1 MSSLNVNGI
10 RCAGVWP
17 NDEISYTNASVSAF
31 LSIITVPGNLLVFMV
46 VLKNPNGK
54 MRTPFNWFILNLGIA
69 DLLVG
74 LVVEPLGAVVH
85 IREAFGFPL
94 KYHVYLRP
102 FYFTSCTASVFS
114 LGMLTID
121 RYIAITSPLQY
132 RATLSNKR
140 ALVSSLVIWV
150 ISIALPFLQTEI
162 GFLWYFFVFG
172 NAAVLVTFF
181 VLVFAFVRVHLTL
194 RAQIRELN
202 QLQGGTEEN
211 RVRSHALKNEEKITR
226 VFLLMLLIFCVCYTP
241 SLLMIYLMN
250 FCTTCSC
257 QSIHWFRDL
266 SFLFVVLNSCV
277 NPFIYALR
285 MPNFRESVR
294 MMFKKGRSQTPAV
307 RYQAAASSKT
317 ITSSN
322 LISVSEMSSLSFL
335 PTIPTTTPAPPMK
348 STSTMALSPDDP
360 GNCPMASNNQGFSE
374 NS

>member
-1 MSSLNVNGI
+1 MSSLNVNQQ
-10 RCAGVWP
+10 RCLGVWP
-17 NDEISYTNASVSAF
+17 NDEISYTNACVSGF
-31 LSIITVPGNLLVFMV
+31 LALITIPGNLLVFVV

-85 IREAFGFPL
+85 VREAFGFPL
-94 KYHVYLRP
+94 KYHVFLQP
-102 FYFTSCTASVFS
+102 FYFTACTASVFS

-140 ALVSSLVIWV
+140 ALISSVVIWM
-150 ISIALPFLQTEI
+150 ISIALPFLQRKI

-181 VLVFAFVRVHLTL
+181 VLVFAFVRVHLAL

-202 QLQGGTEEN
+202 AMQGSSEEN
-211 RVRSHALKNEEKITR
+211 RARNNALKNEEKITR
-226 VFLLMLLIFCVCYTP
+226 AFMLMLIVFCVCYTP

-250 FCTTCSC
+250 FCTSCSC
-257 QSIHWFRDL
+257 QAIHWFRDL
-266 SFLFVVLNSCV
+266 SFLFVVLNSCM

-285 MPNFRESVR
+285 LPNFRESVR
-294 MMFKKGRSQTPAV
+294 MLCGGARSQTRAQTPARAV
-307 RYQAAASSKT
+307 QYQAK
-317 ITSSN
+317 TSSATMT
-322 LISVSEMSSLSFL
+322 SSEKVTSPS
-335 PTIPTTTPAPPMK
+335 TV
-348 STSTMALSPDDP
+348 STSEV
-360 GNCPMASNNQGFSE
+360 CNNIPVTATNNHGFSE
-374 NS
+374 SA